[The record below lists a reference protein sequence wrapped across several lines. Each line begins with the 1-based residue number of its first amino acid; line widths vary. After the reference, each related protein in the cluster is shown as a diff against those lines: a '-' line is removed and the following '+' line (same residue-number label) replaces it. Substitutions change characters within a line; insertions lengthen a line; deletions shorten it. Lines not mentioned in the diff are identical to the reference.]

1 MKYGLCKLFCLC
13 KIRFI
18 FEINMNTPKPE
29 PDISA
34 AQSAVLW
41 HIADVQRE
49 TGLGKDTLRVWERR
63 YGFPRPVRDANGE
76 RHYPAEQLQQLKLI
90 KRLLDADHRPGKVVG
105 QSLKALQEILELP
118 AAKAKGTKRNKG
130 QGLENSPLDE
140 QWIAWLSADET
151 VLIKQALQRSIVRQG
166 LAQVIETTI
175 APLCQLVGEAWMQ
188 GQISIYQEHLFTEIL
203 QSVLRDAITA
213 IDTAG
218 GGNTQNPRVLLTT
231 TPGEQHGLGLLMAEC
246 QFALESCERFLLGTS
261 TPVSEM
267 IEAVERLQIE
277 VLALSFSAHASR
289 NDVADSLRQLQ
300 AHLPSGVEIWIGGA
314 GALAFSRAVP
324 KDVRILK
331 TAGDIALQ
339 VQSWRQGR
347 VTGEPAQ
354 MD

>member
-1 MKYGLCKLFCLC
+1 
-13 KIRFI
+13 
-18 FEINMNTPKPE
+18 MNTPTSELPAS
-29 PDISA
+29 P
-34 AQSAVLW
+34 AQPVALW

-63 YGFPRPVRDANGE
+63 YGFPCPVRDENGE
-76 RHYPAEQLQQLKLI
+76 RLYPAEQLQQLKLI

-105 QSLKALQEILELP
+105 QSVQALQQLLEAP
-118 AAKAKGTKRNKG
+118 APKAKGTKLGKG
-130 QGLENSPLDE
+130 PGQERSLLDE
-140 QWIAWLSADET
+140 QWIAWLAANET
-151 VLIKQALQRSIVRQG
+151 VLIKQALQRSIVRHG
-166 LAQVIETTI
+166 LAQVIDTTI
-175 APLCQLVGEAWMQ
+175 APLCQMVGEAWMQ

-203 QSVLRDAITA
+203 QSVLREAITA
-213 IDTAG
+213 IDSAG
-218 GGNTQNPRVLLTT
+218 GGSTQSPRVLLTT

-267 IEAVERLQIE
+267 IEAVERLEID
-277 VLALSFSAHASR
+277 VLALSFSAHATR

-324 KDVRILK
+324 QEVRILK

-339 VQSWRQGR
+339 VKSWRQGPATHAPAL
-347 VTGEPAQ
+347 TG
-354 MD
+354 